1 VREAAEKP
9 GRLGRDD
16 ERIVSIQLKPKNDKM
31 AITITTRPTR

>member
-9 GRLGRDD
+9 GQLGRDD
-16 ERIVSIQLKPKNDKM
+16 EPIVSIQLKPKNDKM